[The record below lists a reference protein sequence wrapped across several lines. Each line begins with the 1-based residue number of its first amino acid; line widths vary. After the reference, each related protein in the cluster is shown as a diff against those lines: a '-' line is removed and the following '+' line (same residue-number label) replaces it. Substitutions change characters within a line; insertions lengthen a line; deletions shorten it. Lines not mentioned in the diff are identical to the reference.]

1 MGSKNSKPKIISHQT
16 TDVTSINSS
25 KKMVKLLKDEIR
37 EYKRQIKVLKRTI
50 ENLKNIN

>member
-1 MGSKNSKPKIISHQT
+1 MGRKNSKPKIISHET
-16 TDVTSINSS
+16 TDLTCINPN

-50 ENLKNIN
+50 ENLKTIN